1 MSIPHHPVVERL
13 ASLSGSR
20 ETRLAML
27 AASRLFDADGYLALY
42 PEVRSSGAGALVHYL
57 DHGGGEGRRPHP
69 LFDGAFYL
77 AESPDIAAAGL
88 NPLVHYLEAGAA
100 EGRNPNPL
108 FDTRWYI
115 ARHLAGAPYATNPL
129 AHYLDNPHHD
139 TSPAF
144 QSRWYRANA
153 MPPDEDGNPL
163 AHYLHVGRQA
173 GALCNADDVVDLGNP
188 SYRLLAAGL
197 FDAGFYAEAN
207 PDVAAGGFRPFAHY
221 RALGHAEGRNPS
233 PLFDLAHYLAQLPAE
248 MRAGLEPLRHFV
260 EHGAAAGLNPN
271 PWFDTGWYVA
281 RYPESLGE
289 GHRPPGSFHPRRRT
303 VHPSVAALRRA
314 LVPGPAPGRRRVRPE
329 PPGPLPHPGPRRAPG
344 RAGRERL
351 TRSQLPLQSGVL
363 ASPGWNVSGSMP
375 GCCPGLRRTNS
386 SRRSLGRV
394 TRPVPAIRVTTSCG
408 VRRRSSA

>member
-42 PEVRSSGAGALVHYL
+42 PEVRASGAGALVHYL

-88 NPLVHYLEAGAA
+88 NPL
-100 EGRNPNPL
+100 
-108 FDTRWYI
+108 
-115 ARHLAGAPYATNPL
+115 
-129 AHYLDNPHHD
+129 AHFLDNPHHD

-289 GHRPPGSFHPRRRT
+289 DTDPLGHFIRDGGRST
-303 VHPSVAALRRA
+303 HPSPRFDAPWYLARHPDVAVSGQNPLAHYLTRGRAERRA
-314 LVPGPAPGRRRVRPE
+314 VR
-329 PPGPLPHPGPRRAPG
+329 A
-344 RAGRERL
+344 
-351 TRSQLPLQSGVL
+351 
-363 ASPGWNVSGSMP
+363 VSG
-375 GCCPGLRRTNS
+375 
-386 SRRSLGRV
+386 
-394 TRPVPAIRVTTSCG
+394 
-408 VRRRSSA
+408 